1 MGRIGGHAVG
11 LGAGRL
17 ASTIAASSAAIFET
31 EVAASM
37 CICASR
43 SEAVY
48 QGDLDREAQSDSM
61 RAMDQDVKLFGSSAF
76 RRK

>member
-1 MGRIGGHAVG
+1 
-11 LGAGRL
+11 
-17 ASTIAASSAAIFET
+17 
-31 EVAASM
+31 M